1 MTGPVAPPA
10 AEGNATRPLRLGTR
24 ASALALAQSEAVA
37 EALRGGGL
45 EVELVTVR
53 TLGDDRPPD
62 TAWGEGAFVGAL
74 ESALLAGQV
83 DLAVHSAKDVPTS
96 EDPRLVVAAWP
107 RREDPRDA
115 LVCREPG
122 LRLDTLPPGSRV
134 GTDSPRRTA
143 FLRARRPDLVVHP
156 LHGNVDTRLRRL
168 DAGETDAL
176 VLAVA
181 GLRRLGLTARISEVL
196 APEVV
201 PPAPGQGALAVQC
214 RADDE
219 LARASL
225 EALDD
230 PSTRIAVE
238 TERAFLRATGGGCR
252 APIGALAVVAESGR
266 EVVVAGGLAGA
277 SGAAE
282 DEPPIVVRGEA
293 RGPLEDRVAVAAG
306 LAARLGAELA
316 AHQAARVTPRVG
328 AAAEL
333 DAATTLAAE
342 TAPLRRSGPPRVLVS
357 RARDQSD
364 ALVETLV
371 GAGFEVVAIPTIEL
385 RAVEPGGPLD
395 AAAARLESYAWV
407 VVTSANGARAIL
419 SAATRAGVDPGRT
432 RWAAVGPST
441 AAALAGQGIEVTFV
455 PSRASGEGLVAELP
469 LEAGQR
475 VLLARADIADERLPA
490 GLRERGAVVEEVVAY
505 RTVEAPETSRQPLRD
520 AFAAGPF
527 EALVFTSGSTVRGL
541 LALLS
546 PPERRLALRSLACC
560 IGPVTGRVARESG
573 FGRVVEASGRSAA
586 ELAATLA
593 AELAATP
600 PAELAA
606 TPPAELAATPPAAGR
621 GGRQAE
627 LVARAERL
635 FPGGVNSPVRAF
647 RSVGRPPLVLDAG
660 EGPRVR
666 DADGRWYV
674 DWIGAWGPAIL
685 GHAHPAV
692 VEAVREAAR
701 GGFALGA
708 TSPAEVEL
716 GEAIR
721 AAMPGLEKLRFTS
734 SGTEAAMSALRLAR
748 GATGRDLVLKFA
760 GGYHGH
766 SDGLLVEAGSGVAT
780 LALPGSAG
788 VPEAIAG
795 ATIVVPWN
803 DLDAVRLA
811 FERHPGRIAAVIV
824 EPVAANIGVVPP
836 APGFLSGLR
845 QVTVADG
852 ALLVFDEVI
861 TGFRVAHGGAQARY
875 GIRPDLTVLGKI
887 IGGGLPVGAYG
898 GRRELMDLVAPA
910 GPVYQAGTLSGHPL
924 TMAAGLATLRELGPG
939 RYEELETTGA
949 ALEAGLREAAARA
962 GAPVAVSRVGS
973 LLTVFFRPTAP
984 RTTEEAMAS
993 DRAAF
998 ARFFGAML
1006 DAGVLLPPS
1015 QFEAWF
1021 ISLAHG
1027 PEVVEET
1034 IAAARIAFRAAFD
1047 QAGGEATAGSGPGRA
1062 GAGPATGVGS

>member
-1 MTGPVAPPA
+1 MTGTSTPPA
-10 AEGNATRPLRLGTR
+10 TAGTTTRRLRLGTR

-37 EALRGGGL
+37 EALRSRGV

-53 TLGDDRPPD
+53 TLGDERPPD

-74 ESALLAGQV
+74 ETALLAGEV

-96 EDPRLVVAAWP
+96 EDPRLVIAAWP

-181 GLRRLGLTARISEVL
+181 GLRRLGLAGRISEVL
-196 APEVV
+196 APEVI

-219 LARASL
+219 ATKASL
-225 EALDD
+225 AALDD
-230 PSTRIAVE
+230 PPTRLAVE
-238 TERAFLRATGGGCR
+238 TERAFLRASGGGCR
-252 APIGALAVVAESGR
+252 APIGALAVVAGSGDAVIIAGGSAGT
-266 EVVVAGGLAGA
+266 EAGAVAGETGTAGGI
-277 SGAAE
+277 GAPV

-316 AHQAARVTPRVG
+316 ARQAATV
-328 AAAEL
+328 AARGEP
-333 DAATTLAAE
+333 AATAAPAAGSA
-342 TAPLRRSGPPRVLVS
+342 TVRRPGRPRALVT
-357 RARDQSD
+357 RAGDQSD
-364 ALVETLV
+364 ALVEALA

-395 AAAARLESYAWV
+395 AAAARLERYDWV

-419 SAATRAGVDPGRT
+419 SAATRAGADPGRR

-441 AAALAGQGIEVTFV
+441 AAVLAASGIEVAFV
-455 PSRASGEGLVAELP
+455 PSRSSGNGLAAELP

-505 RTVEAPETSRQPLRD
+505 RTVEAPETSRQPLRA

-541 LALLS
+541 LALLA
-546 PPERRLALRSLACC
+546 PHERRVALRSLACC
-560 IGPVTGRVARESG
+560 IGPVTGRIARESG
-573 FGRVVEASGRSAA
+573 FGRVVEASGRSAT

-593 AELAATP
+593 AELAATLP
-600 PAELAA
+600 GAPGE
-606 TPPAELAATPPAAGR
+606 
-621 GGRQAE
+621 GRQAE
-627 LVARAERL
+627 IVARAERI

-701 GGFALGA
+701 RGFALGA

-721 AAMPGLEKLRFTS
+721 AAMPALEKLRFTS

-803 DLDAVRLA
+803 DLDGVRLA

-845 QVTVADG
+845 ELTAADG

-875 GIRPDLTVLGKI
+875 GVRPDLTVLGKI

-898 GRRELMDLVAPA
+898 GRAELMDLVAPA

-924 TMAAGLATLRELGPG
+924 TMAAGLATLRELRPE
-939 RYEELETTGA
+939 RYEELEATGA
-949 ALEAGLREAAARA
+949 ALEAGLREAAAAA
-962 GAPVAVSRVGS
+962 GAAAAPVAVQRVGS

-1034 IAAARIAFRAAFD
+1034 IAAARIAFRA
-1047 QAGGEATAGSGPGRA
+1047 GS
-1062 GAGPATGVGS
+1062 